1 VSIDKVIPLKYQIL
15 IQENCRSIFGIA
27 AAGGVN
33 VAANYRLKK
42 EDITY
47 IFEYA
52 KVDSIIVDKEYLD
65 LLSDF
70 QARNPDVPFV
80 IDTDTDSTSG
90 SLSGPFDQAVLEGL
104 KWDKEQGSY
113 GWGGLNAQADD
124 EDSCIAI
131 PFTSGT
137 TARPKGVVYT
147 HRGAYLAAVAN
158 IVESGLNYHTGR
170 CGYLWTLPMFHA
182 MGWSMYSL
190 LYSSQMRTEE
200 ASDLPLSGY
209 LLQPILSSLLSTDY
223 LKHFP
228 GL

>member
-1 VSIDKVIPLKYQIL
+1 M
-15 IQENCRSIFGIA
+15 A
-27 AAGGVN
+27 T
-33 VAANYRLKK
+33 NYRLKE

-47 IFEYA
+47 IFEHA

-70 QARNPDVPFV
+70 QARNPGVPFI

-90 SLSGPFDQAVLEGL
+90 SLSGPFDEAVLEGL
-104 KWDKEQGSY
+104 KWDKEQGAY
-113 GWGGLNAQADD
+113 GWAGLKAQADD

-190 LYSSQMRTEE
+190 QYSSQIKLGE
-200 ASDLPLSGY
+200 ASDLNSGHPTLR
-209 LLQPILSSLLSTDY
+209 LLIAANFVIVALY
-223 LKHFP
+223 
-228 GL
+228 